1 MRAGVRAMERISTV
15 LISIGGMGTIA
26 AVALIFVFLLWVVAP
41 LFGSSSASPQHASE
55 RPAHAAAP
63 LAVGLDEY
71 QLLSWVLRADAQVE
85 LRRLSDGQQLLER
98 SLLPAG
104 ERPAAIGIAPAGGE
118 FALARADGQL
128 HIGRVGFAA
137 RFLPPEE
144 HAPELTA
151 LAPGESHVLP
161 DGLVQRTQSGELR
174 EQTLVISLGDPI
186 ATGASAP
193 IVALDQVTTSQG
205 MVIALLAQDGA
216 LELASVREK
225 RNLLTGKI
233 TRELARHPVPFQA
246 SGARGLPERL
256 LLSGMGDN
264 LYAIWD
270 DGWLQ
275 RYDLRDRAQAQLA
288 EELDLVADPSA
299 RIGAL
304 AFLLGRTTLVVGDT
318 AGRIGCW
325 FRIKPDGTETRD
337 GARLV
342 EAHVLPPLSA
352 AVRSLAISERSR
364 LLVAGAEDGSA
375 ALYYVP
381 TNERRCSFRPG
392 AQGEA
397 VRALALAPK
406 EDGLLCVT
414 DRGLSSWRLDL
425 GYPEA
430 SMSALFRPI
439 WYEGYEE
446 PTYTWQSSSGT
457 DNFEPKLSLLPLVYG
472 TLKATIYSL
481 LFGVPIALLAA
492 IYTSEFLSPKLRAPI
507 KSTVEVM
514 ASLPS
519 VVLGFLAALVF
530 APVVQ
535 TWLAPVLALFVTV
548 PLSVL
553 LGAYV
558 WQLLPQ
564 KLVLRLESGPRLL
577 AILVSLPAGGA
588 LALLLGPWVQR
599 AYFGGSIEGWLAG
612 GGEAHG
618 GAWAVLLLP
627 LAALASFVSVN
638 RVLSQPL
645 RRVSATWSRAQCAL
659 TDLLKFALTALL
671 ALVGA
676 AMAGN
681 ALSALG
687 FDPRGSVVD
696 TYVQRNA
703 LVVGFVMG
711 FAIIPIIYTLA
722 EDALSSVPGHLRLAS
737 LGAGATPW
745 QTAIRIVVPTAM
757 SGLFS
762 AVMIGLGRAV
772 GETMIVLMA
781 TGNTPVMDM
790 NVFNGF
796 RTLSANI
803 AVEMPEAVRNSAHYR
818 ILFLA
823 ALALFAIT
831 FFVNTLAELVRQRF
845 RKRSYQL

>member
-15 LISIGGMGTIA
+15 LISIGGLGTIA

-41 LFGSSSASPQHASE
+41 LFGGSSASRVHAAE
-55 RPAHAAAP
+55 RPMQTAAP

-85 LRRLSDGQQLLER
+85 LRRLSDGRQLLER

-104 ERPAAIGIAPAGGE
+104 ERPAAISLASAGGE
-118 FALARADGQL
+118 FALARTDGQL
-128 HIGRVGFAA
+128 QIGRVGFAA

-144 HAPELTA
+144 QSAELAA
-151 LAPGESHVLP
+151 LRPGESQALP
-161 DGLVQRTQSGELR
+161 EGLVQRTESGELR
-174 EQTLVISLGDPI
+174 EQAMTITLGEPI
-186 ATGASAP
+186 ATGAGAL

-205 MVIALLAQDGA
+205 MVVALLAQDGA

-225 RNLLTGKI
+225 RNLLTGKV
-233 TRELARHPVPFQA
+233 TRELARHPVPFKP
-246 SGARGLPERL
+246 SGARGLPQKL
-256 LLSGMGDN
+256 LLSGAGDN

-288 EELDLVADPSA
+288 EELDLIADPAS
-299 RIGAL
+299 RVGAL
-304 AFLLGRTTLVVGDT
+304 ALLLGRTTLVVGDT
-318 AGRIGCW
+318 QGRIGCW
-325 FRIKPDGTETRD
+325 FRIKPPGTETRD

-342 EAHVLPPLSA
+342 EAHVLPSLGA
-352 AVRSLAISERSR
+352 AVSSLAVSERSR
-364 LLVAGAEDGSA
+364 LLVAGAQDGTA

-381 TNERRCSFRPG
+381 TNEQRCTFRPG

-414 DRGLSSWRLDL
+414 ERGISSWQLEL

-430 SMSALFRPI
+430 SPKALLAPI

-446 PTYTWQSSSGT
+446 PSYTWQSTSGT
-457 DNFEPKLSLLPLVYG
+457 DSFEPKLSLLPLVYG

-492 IYTSEFLSPKLRAPI
+492 LYTSEFLSPNLRAPI
-507 KSTVEVM
+507 KSTVEIM

-530 APVVQ
+530 APIVQ

-553 LGAYV
+553 LGAYL

-564 KLVLRLESGPRLL
+564 KLVLRLEGAPRLL
-577 AILVSLPAGGA
+577 AILIALPVGGA
-588 LALLLGPWVQR
+588 LALALGPRVQS

-627 LAALASFVSVN
+627 LAALASFAGVN

-645 RRVSATWSRAQCAL
+645 RRVSANWSRAQCAL
-659 TDLLKFALTALL
+659 ADLLKFALTALL

-676 AMAGN
+676 GLAGS

-687 FDPRGSVVD
+687 FDPRGTVVD

-745 QTAIRIVVPTAM
+745 QTALRIVVPTAM

-818 ILFLA
+818 LLFLA